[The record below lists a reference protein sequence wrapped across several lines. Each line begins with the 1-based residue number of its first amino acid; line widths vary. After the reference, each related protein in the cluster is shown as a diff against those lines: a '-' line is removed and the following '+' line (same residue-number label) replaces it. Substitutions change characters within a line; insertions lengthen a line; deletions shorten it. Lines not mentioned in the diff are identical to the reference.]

1 MSPGKLNL
9 TKPRYIFLTF
19 LFVILAL
26 YSLYQGRFLILGPQI
41 WVDNIKD
48 GETLKDSV
56 VTIAGRAKNVAWLTL
71 NDRQIFTDE
80 EGYWSEKLLVSEGI
94 SFITVKGRD
103 RFGHEVN
110 KNLQVVLN

>member
-1 MSPGKLNL
+1 MSPARYPLI
-9 TKPRYIFLTF
+9 KPRNLLLTA
-19 LFVILAL
+19 LFTTLAI

-80 EGYWSEKLLVSEGI
+80 EGRWSEKLLVSEGI
-94 SFITVKGRD
+94 SFITVKARD

>member
-1 MSPGKLNL
+1 MSPARSNL
-9 TKPRYIFLTF
+9 TKPKYIFLTF
-19 LFVILAL
+19 LFSILVI

-48 GETLKDSV
+48 GETLRNSV
-56 VTIAGRAKNVAWLTL
+56 VTIVGRAKNVAWLTL

-80 EGYWSEKLLVSEGI
+80 EGRWSEKLVISEGI
-94 SFITVKGRD
+94 SFITVKARD